1 MGCPNEVE
9 IGDNLVFSV
18 TTHDPDTAV
27 VTDASSAPSY
37 RIYEDETGT
46 AILTGNMTILDNA
59 STTGFYTESIA
70 CTSANGFEN
79 GKTYT
84 IYIEATV
91 DGDTGAICYGFKAY
105 DVRKT
110 DVIRISTSS
119 DAADKLEASAETIE
133 TGTAAA
139 GTLTT
144 TSMTTDL
151 TEATNSH
158 YNGRIIIWTSGVLL
172 RQATAITG
180 YNGTSKMLTFT
191 AVTEAPTAGDTF
203 IIV

>member
-9 IGDNLVFSV
+9 IGDNLVFSI

-27 VTDASSAPSY
+27 VTDADSAPSY
-37 RIYEDETGT
+37 RVYENETDT
-46 AILTGNMTILDNA
+46 PILTGNMSVLDDA
-59 STTGFYTESIA
+59 STTGFYSETIA
-70 CTSANGFEN
+70 CTAANGFEN

-84 IYIEATV
+84 VYIQATV
-91 DGDTGAICYGFKAY
+91 DGDMGAISFCFKAY

-133 TGTAAA
+133 EGAAA
-139 GTLTT
+139 SGTLTT
-144 TSMTTDL
+144 TSMTTNL

-172 RQATAITG
+172 RQATEITG